1 MKKELWR
8 LIYMGDGSHLHAARI
23 IGYAGCSPFEF
34 YDAAKLLPNYDQRRF
49 DAAMRDL
56 TRYHKREGSNPRY
69 EFTVEAR
76 KAVRALL
83 GPTPEDP
90 EFAIYWS
97 REVHQPGMKEP
108 FVPKAAQEQ
117 KPAEE
122 PKKKPT
128 RKPAPK
134 KAEPAKPTK
143 RSPAKKKG

>member
-23 IGYAGCSPFEF
+23 IGYAGCTPFAF
-34 YDAAKLLPNYDQRRF
+34 WDAAKLLPNYDQRRF

-56 TRYHKREGSNPRY
+56 TRYDKREGSNPRY
-69 EFTVEAR
+69 EFNAEAH

-90 EFAIYWS
+90 GFAEYWS
-97 REVHQPGMKEP
+97 GEVFQPGMKEP
-108 FVPKAAQEQ
+108 FVPMAAQEQ

-122 PKKKPT
+122 PKKPT
-128 RKPAPK
+128 RR
-134 KAEPAKPTK
+134 
-143 RSPAKKKG
+143 RSAKKG